1 MAFKTLLSI
10 GLALI
15 LAPQA
20 PQQAAPAA
28 TQRAAPEGYI
38 IGPNDSL
45 AIAVLE
51 DQDLTS
57 KYRVDESGMITFPYL
72 GRVPAAGQTI
82 SQFQEE
88 LTKRLANG
96 YINNPQVRVDVDAY
110 KSQSVLVTGS
120 VRSPGE
126 ITMTGQLTL
135 LAALVRAGS
144 PTADAG
150 DDVQIA
156 HNKNTR
162 SAPSEPGAGSDEV
175 VHVKLRDLQ
184 LGRGDMPLQDGDIIY
199 VPPAQHFT
207 ITGQVKNSGVYVW
220 EADLTL
226 EQAIARAGGLTD
238 RGSPRGA
245 KARRTV
251 NGKVQEVGL
260 KLQDKVLPGDTIT
273 IGQRIF

>member
-1 MAFKTLLSI
+1 MTLNTLLSI
-10 GLALI
+10 GLSLLMAPAPPQQPASG
-15 LAPQA
+15 APQPEPA
-20 PQQAAPAA
+20 AAP
-28 TQRAAPEGYI
+28 RSAPEGYV

-51 DQDLTS
+51 DPDLTA
-57 KYRVDESGMITFPYL
+57 KYRVDEAGMITFPYL

-82 SQFQEE
+82 IQLQDA
-88 LTKRLANG
+88 LTRGLANG
-96 YINNPQVRVDVDAY
+96 YINHPQVRVDVDAY

-156 HNKNTR
+156 HGK
-162 SAPSEPGAGSDEV
+162 SAHDDVA
-175 VHVKLRDLQ
+175 HVNLRDLQ
-184 LGRGDMPLQDGDIIY
+184 LGRGDMLLQDGDIVY

-220 EADLTL
+220 EPELTL

-238 RGSPRGA
+238 RGSQRGA

-251 NGKVQEVGL
+251 NGKAVEVSL
-260 KLQDKVLPGDTIT
+260 KLQDKILAGDTIT

>member
-1 MAFKTLLSI
+1 MTLHTLLSI
-10 GLALI
+10 ALAFL
-15 LAPQA
+15 LAPPA
-20 PQQAAPAA
+20 PQQPAPGATPSEPAAAP
-28 TQRAAPEGYI
+28 RSAPEGYV

-51 DQDLTS
+51 DQELTS
-57 KYRVDESGMITFPYL
+57 KYRVDEAGMITFPYL
-72 GRVPAAGQTI
+72 GRVPAAGRTI
-82 SQFQEE
+82 IQLQDE
-88 LTKRLANG
+88 LTSRLANG
-96 YINNPQVRVDVDAY
+96 YINHPQVRVDVDTY

-135 LAALVRAGS
+135 LAALVKAGS

-156 HNKNTR
+156 HGKNTR
-162 SAPSEPGAGSDEV
+162 DEV
-175 VHVKLRDLQ
+175 VHVNLRDLQ
-184 LGRGDMPLQDGDIIY
+184 LGRGDLALQDGDIVY
-199 VPPAQHFT
+199 VAPAQHFT

-220 EADLTL
+220 EPELTL

-238 RGSPRGA
+238 RGSQRGA

-251 NGKVQEVGL
+251 NGKAQEVGL
-260 KLQDKVLPGDTIT
+260 KLQDKILAGDTIT